1 MRRVASGEYNPA
13 HERCIE
19 LKSNPAAKIQ
29 AIRTKQLEDLRREND
44 ALLDR
49 LAADAV
55 ADEARI
61 PVESFER
68 LRVEK
73 EEMEMAHA
81 KRLQRL
87 KEVGLNQYAHE
98 LETLG
103 LHAPRSLGTS
113 RKSS

>member
-29 AIRTKQLEDLRREND
+29 SVRTRQLEDLRREND

-49 LAADAV
+49 LTADAV
-55 ADEARI
+55 AGEGRI
-61 PVESFER
+61 PMESFER

-87 KEVGLNQYAHE
+87 KEVGLLQS
-98 LETLG
+98 
-103 LHAPRSLGTS
+103 PPSRVGTPG
-113 RKSS
+113 